1 MNPLFLA
8 IIYSKWIDMNRFPL
22 LVGECVR
29 SNISVVVCWV
39 VVNDVGTAPTGIQ

>member
-29 SNISVVVCWV
+29 YNIVGWV